1 MAAEH
6 GAGQVAGQASS
17 PTEYISHHLN
27 HLTVGEGFWTF
38 HIDTLVM
45 STVLGAIVAF
55 VLWLAA
61 RQAAAGRQ
69 TKFLGFVE
77 LVFDFVDKNV
87 SDMYHGDRR
96 FLTGL
101 ALTLFTWIVAMN
113 ALDLLPVDLP
123 GNIAGLAGHRGAHWR
138 ILPTADLNG
147 TIAMAIVVLV
157 LVIVYAI
164 KAKGV
169 SGYMHEWLTAPF
181 GKSPFLWIPNFL
193 LNLIE
198 LLAKPVSLSMRLFG
212 NMFAGELIFMLIA
225 LLGLAATN
233 AVGMWAVPY
242 FIGQVIAGSIWA
254 VFHIL
259 IVLLQAF
266 IFMVLPIVY
275 ISMAQEHH

>member
-6 GAGQVAGQASS
+6 VAGATPS
-17 PTEYISHHLN
+17 PTEYISHHLG

-38 HIDTLVM
+38 HIDTLIM
-45 STVLGAIVAF
+45 SAVLA
-55 VLWLAA
+55 VLVVLFLGKAA
-61 RQAAAGRQ
+61 RQAAAGKQ

-77 LVFDFVDKNV
+77 LVFDFVDGQV
-87 SDMYHGDRR
+87 AEMYHGERR
-96 FLTGL
+96 FLTAL

-113 ALDLLPVDLP
+113 TMDLLPVDLP
-123 GNIAGLAGHRGAHWR
+123 SNIAGWAGHDGAHWR

-147 TIAMAIVVLV
+147 TIAMATVVLV
-157 LVIVYAI
+157 LVVVFAI
-164 KAKGV
+164 RAKGLG
-169 SGYMHEWLTAPF
+169 GYAHEWLTAPF
-181 GKSPFLWIPNFL
+181 GKNPILWIPNIL
-193 LNLIE
+193 LNLVE

-225 LLGLAATN
+225 LLGFAASN
-233 AVGMWAVPY
+233 ALGVAAVP
-242 FIGQVIAGSIWA
+242 FFVGQVIAGSIWA